1 MATREDLHV
10 ARRAARSGLPQEEA
24 DDQLRQVVE
33 TLLLLLLPV
42 IVVGVLSV
50 LPPQP
55 PSPSPTPTPIVEAEL
70 LQLPW
75 GVWID
80 AVLDDEGRDVWEVA
94 SPSGTMAIVEANADA
109 FGASLQLRLPTGE
122 EVASA
127 AMGASY
133 LQAMLS
139 DDEVY
144 VVEVTAQSLGAYRIR
159 AREVVPVELDWG
171 KVVEATL
178 GVDDGGEGVWRVE
191 SVSGGTVV
199 VEVSSGDF
207 DTIVRLIS
215 TTGEEIAQ
223 NDDISDNNRDSR
235 LHTTLPG
242 PGVYVLE
249 VTAFPELD
257 GSRGEGGYEIRAR
270 EIVPEALDWS
280 GRVREATLGGGD
292 EEHGVWIVEGAAGQM
307 ISVEAQSNVLDTSL
321 RVLSATGEE
330 IARSEEMDSGS
341 ARVRTILPREGSYMV
356 EVTAVGE
363 KRDGRY
369 TVRGARGYSSVVN
382 GR

>member
-10 ARRAARSGLPQEEA
+10 AQRAARSSLPQEEA
-24 DDQLRQVVE
+24 DDQSRQVVE

-42 IVVGVLSV
+42 IVVVVLSM
-50 LPPQP
+50 LSPR
-55 PSPSPTPTPIVEAEL
+55 SPSPTPTPTVEAEL

-127 AMGASY
+127 AMGAPY

-171 KVVEATL
+171 KVVKASL
-178 GVDDGGEGVWRVE
+178 GADDGGEGVWKVE

-223 NDDISDNNRDSR
+223 NDDIRDDNTDSR

-242 PGVYVLE
+242 PGVYVVE
-249 VTAFPELD
+249 VTAFPQLD
-257 GSRGEGGYEIRAR
+257 GARGEGEYEIRAR
-270 EIVPEALDWS
+270 EIVPEALDWN
-280 GRVREATLGGGD
+280 GRVTEATLGGGA
-292 EEHGVWIVEGAAGQM
+292 EEHGVWIVKGAAGQM
-307 ISVEAQSNVLDTSL
+307 ISVEAQSDVLDTSL

-330 IARSEEMDSGS
+330 IARSEEMDMDNGS

-356 EVTAVGE
+356 EVTAAGE
-363 KRDGRY
+363 ERNGPY